1 MAFSDLEKRKHKSFP
16 EKQHASARANGEQ
29 KPYEASVF
37 SLPVYFRSRI
47 KFINIKTENINSFCF
62 ELS

>member
-37 SLPVYFRSRI
+37 
-47 KFINIKTENINSFCF
+47 NS
-62 ELS
+62 